1 MNQNVDFDTPIDRT
15 GTYCTQWDY
24 VQDRFGKSGLLPFT
38 ISDMDFSA
46 PDVVLKALKQR
57 LEHPVLGYSRWNHDD
72 FKSAISYWYQTR
84 FDCSIDQEQLVYGP
98 SVIYIISKLIEQ
110 WTTPGQ
116 GVVFHTPAYDAFDHM
131 IEGQARQCVRS
142 PLIKQQDRFEID
154 WQDLES
160 KLADANNTVL
170 LLCSPHNPTGR
181 VWSQQE
187 LQRMADLCDKHDVKV
202 ISDEIHMDVCFQC
215 HTPYVGF
222 GRQPWAVVT
231 SASKSFNIP
240 ALNGAYALISEQSTR
255 EQYLHKL
262 KAVDGLSSPSIL
274 GVLATMSAYREG
286 EAWLDALKDYVR
298 ANHQFVQDSLEK
310 AFPEVHY
317 VIPEAT
323 YLAWIDLSPLNLDM
337 VQLNRELIDHFN
349 VAIMSGD
356 VYGEVGKG
364 YLRLNLGC
372 PRSKVEQGVKALI
385 GAIKLLRESDV

>member
-38 ISDMDFSA
+38 ISDMDFAA
-46 PDVVLKALKQR
+46 PDVVVKALKQR

-72 FKSAISYWYQTR
+72 FKSAISHWYQTR

-98 SVIYIISKLIEQ
+98 SVIYIISKLIEL

-116 GVVFHTPAYDAFDHM
+116 GVVFHTPAYDAFDNM
-131 IEGQARQCVRS
+131 IEGQARQCVRT
-142 PLIKQQDRFEID
+142 PLIKQRNRFEID

-160 KLADANNTVL
+160 KLADANNRVL

-181 VWSQQE
+181 VWSQEE
-187 LQRMADLCDKHDVKV
+187 LQRIADLCDKHDVKV
-202 ISDEIHMDVCFQC
+202 ISDEIHMDVSFQC

-222 GRQPWAVVT
+222 GWQPWAVVT

-274 GVLATMSAYREG
+274 GVLATMAAYREG
-286 EAWLDALKDYVR
+286 EVWLDALKDYVR
-298 ANHQFVQDSLEK
+298 ANHQFVRDSLEQ

-337 VQLNRELIDHFN
+337 VKLNRELIDHFN

-372 PRSKVEQGVKALI
+372 PRSKVELGVKALI

>member
-38 ISDMDFSA
+38 ISDMDFAA

-72 FKSAISYWYQTR
+72 FKSAISHWYQTR

-98 SVIYIISKLIEQ
+98 SVIYIISKLIEL

-116 GVVFHTPAYDAFDHM
+116 GVVFHTPAYDAFDNM
-131 IEGQARQCVRS
+131 IEGQARQCVRT
-142 PLIKQQDRFEID
+142 PLIKQRNRFEID

-160 KLADANNTVL
+160 KLADANNRVL

-181 VWSQQE
+181 VWSQEE
-187 LQRMADLCDKHDVKV
+187 LQRIADLCDKHDVKV
-202 ISDEIHMDVCFQC
+202 ISDEIHMDVSFQC
-215 HTPYVGF
+215 HTPYVGV

-274 GVLATMSAYREG
+274 GVLATMAAYREG
-286 EAWLDALKDYVR
+286 EVWLDALKDYVR
-298 ANHQFVQDSLEK
+298 ANHQFVRDSLEQ

-337 VQLNRELIDHFN
+337 VKLNRELIDHFN

-372 PRSKVEQGVKALI
+372 PRSKVELGVKALI

>member
-1 MNQNVDFDTPIDRT
+1 MNQNVDFDTPIERT

-38 ISDMDFSA
+38 ISDMDFAA

-72 FKSAISYWYQTR
+72 FKSAISHWYQTR

-98 SVIYIISKLIEQ
+98 SVIYIISKLIEL

-116 GVVFHTPAYDAFDHM
+116 GVVFHTPAYDAFDNM
-131 IEGQARQCVRS
+131 IEGQARQCVRT
-142 PLIKQQDRFEID
+142 PLIKQRNRFEID

-160 KLADANNTVL
+160 KLADANNRVL

-181 VWSQQE
+181 VWSQEE
-187 LQRMADLCDKHDVKV
+187 LQRIADLCDKHDVKV
-202 ISDEIHMDVCFQC
+202 ISDEIHMDVSFQC

-222 GRQPWAVVT
+222 GRQTWAVVT

-274 GVLATMSAYREG
+274 GVLATMAAYREG
-286 EAWLDALKDYVR
+286 EVWLDALKDYVR
-298 ANHQFVQDSLEK
+298 ANHQFVRDSLEQ

-337 VQLNRELIDHFN
+337 VKLNRELIDHFN

-372 PRSKVEQGVKALI
+372 PRSKVELGVKALI